1 MPGSVVMIVI
11 AVLVGMVL
19 GGVLSGLFGALAGA
33 LLGYGTWSILSLSK
47 RVSLLEN
54 EVRELSRKAEP
65 LPGRVSET
73 PRAAPSVSEYVP
85 RTTQPEPAL
94 SVSLEAEK
102 SARQAT
108 EKAVIPEWSPEWT
121 ASAPTAS
128 TTPLTKEQVIPEER
142 RTPVREFM
150 ESTNRFLSGGSLLV
164 KVGVIVLFFGI
175 SFLVKYAADHSLFP
189 IELRLITAA
198 LAGIALLG
206 IGWRLRSGR
215 PVYAHVLQGGGV
227 GVLYLTTFAA
237 FRLYGLIPPFF
248 AFSVLVAV
256 AVLSAFLAVL
266 QDSRALAVLGVSG
279 GFLAPILASTGSGS
293 HVFLFSY
300 YTLLNLGIAGIAWF
314 RAWRVLNLLGFAFT
328 FVIGLS
334 WGWRYYRP
342 EHFTTTEPF
351 LILFFLIYT
360 FIAVLFAL
368 RQPPNLKG
376 YLDGTLIFGTP
387 IAAFSLQAML
397 VEPYHFGL
405 AWSALALGLFYLPL
419 AWLLYVKRPVFMRTV
434 TEAFFAFGVVFATM
448 AIPFALDNRWTSAV
462 WALEG
467 AAILWAGLRQ
477 HRRLPR
483 AFGILLQFG
492 AGISFLADLHGS
504 TGSIPVLN
512 DFFLGCAL
520 IALTGIFSANRLHRH
535 RESVSI
541 WESVFGNV
549 LLVWGLLWWFGGGLG
564 EIDRH
569 GGEECRMGIVLVF
582 LSISCWIC
590 DLLERRL
597 AWPVMA
603 WPALALL
610 PMLIFC
616 GVYMVAQDLHPL
628 EEGGLAGWPPAFA
641 AYYMILYRHDELKS
655 EILHL
660 LHGGTLWLATGLI
673 TLEMGWRLE
682 HWIAGSA
689 VWPLTARGLVP
700 ALAVL
705 LVATQVQRLSW
716 PLARHNISYLTLG
729 VGPVALFAWLWIWF
743 SNITS
748 PGDSDPLSYLPFL
761 NPLDLTIGCV
771 IVALAAWGQRLR
783 STIPDIASKPYIRKT
798 VASLL
803 AATVF
808 AWLNGVLV
816 RTVHHWGEVPFSGSS
831 LYHSVLLQ
839 TALSIFWSLL
849 ALCAMVAA
857 TRKGLRHVWLAGA
870 GLLAAVVVK
879 LFLVD
884 LSGTGTIARIVSFVG
899 VGLLLLV
906 IGYFSPVPPRGQ
918 RGDLP

>member
-1 MPGSVVMIVI
+1 MIVI
-11 AVLVGMVL
+11 AVLL
-19 GGVLSGLFGALAGA
+19 GAGIGGALSGFFGALTGA
-33 LLGYGTWSILSLSK
+33 LLGYGTWSIFSLRT
-47 RVSLLEN
+47 RVSLLE
-54 EVRELSRKAEP
+54 RELRELNSKAETQP
-65 LPGRVSET
+65 V
-73 PRAAPSVSEYVP
+73 RAAETSAVAPAAPEVFP
-85 RTTQPEPAL
+85 RRTREPAPQ
-94 SVSLEAEK
+94 VSPDADTTT
-102 SARQAT
+102 SPPPDNDA
-108 EKAVIPEWSPEWT
+108 IPQWTPEWT
-121 ASAPTAS
+121 ASATTAFHP
-128 TTPLTKEQVIPEER
+128 PLTDQPISHEDLSPGLGFIDNLK
-142 RTPVREFM
+142 
-150 ESTNRFLSGGSLLV
+150 SFLAGGSLLV

-175 SFLVKYAADHSLFP
+175 SFLVKYAAEHSLFP

-206 IGWRLRSGR
+206 TGWRLRTGR
-215 PVYAHVLQGGGV
+215 PLYAHVLQGGGV
-227 GVLYLTTFAA
+227 GILYLTTFAA
-237 FRLYGLIPPFF
+237 FRLYELIPPAF

-256 AVLSAFLAVL
+256 AVLSGFLAVL

-300 YTLLNLGIAGIAWF
+300 YSLLNLGIAGIAWF

-334 WGWRYYRP
+334 WGWRFYRP
-342 EHFTTTEPF
+342 EYFTTTEPF
-351 LILFFLIYT
+351 LIVFFLIYT

-376 YLDGTLIFGTP
+376 YLDGTLVFGTP
-387 IAAFSLQAML
+387 VAAFTLQALL

-419 AWLLYVKRPVFMRTV
+419 AWLLYSTRPVFMRTV
-434 TEAFFAFGVVFATM
+434 TEAFFAFGVVFGTM

-492 AGISFLADLHGS
+492 AGTFFLADMHETS
-504 TGSIPVLN
+504 GSIPVLN

-520 IALTGIFSANRLHRH
+520 LALTGIFSANRIHRY
-535 RESVSI
+535 RESVFRG
-541 WESVFGNV
+541 ESVISNI
-549 LLVWGLLWWFGGGLG
+549 LLVWGLLWWFFGGLG

-569 GGEECRMGIVLVF
+569 GSEEYRMGIVLAF
-582 LSISCWIC
+582 ISGSCWIC

-597 AWPVMA
+597 AWPAMA

-610 PMLIFC
+610 PMLVVC
-616 GVYMVAQDLHPL
+616 GVFMAAEDLHPFA
-628 EEGGLAGWPPAFA
+628 EGGFAGWPPAFA
-641 AYYMILYRHDELKS
+641 SYYLILYRHDDLKS

-660 LHGGTLWLATGLI
+660 LHAGTLWLATGII
-673 TLEMGWRLE
+673 TLELGWRLE

-689 VWPLTARGLVP
+689 VWPLTAVGLVP
-700 ALAVL
+700 ALATL
-705 LVATQVQRLSW
+705 LVVTQGQRLPW
-716 PLARHNISYLTLG
+716 PVVKHRTSYLTLG
-729 VGPVALFAWLWIWF
+729 IGAVILFAWLWFWF
-743 SNITS
+743 ANTTCD
-748 PGDSDPLSYLPFL
+748 GDPAPLSYLPFL
-761 NPLDLTIGCV
+761 NPLDLAIGCV
-771 IVALAAWGQRLR
+771 IVSLATWGHRLR
-783 STIPDIASKPYIRKT
+783 AAIPDIVSRPGIWKT
-798 VASLL
+798 AVSLL
-803 AATVF
+803 AATGF
-808 AWLNGVLV
+808 AWLNGVLA
-816 RTVHHWGEVPFSGSS
+816 RTVHHWGEVPFSLYA

-849 ALCAMVAA
+849 ALCAMVIA
-857 TRKGLRHVWLAGA
+857 TRKGWRSVWLTGA

-884 LSGTGTIARIVSFVG
+884 LSGTGTVARIVSFVV
-899 VGLLLLV
+899 VGILLLI
-906 IGYFSPVPPRGQ
+906 IGYFAPVPPRGH
-918 RGDLP
+918 REA